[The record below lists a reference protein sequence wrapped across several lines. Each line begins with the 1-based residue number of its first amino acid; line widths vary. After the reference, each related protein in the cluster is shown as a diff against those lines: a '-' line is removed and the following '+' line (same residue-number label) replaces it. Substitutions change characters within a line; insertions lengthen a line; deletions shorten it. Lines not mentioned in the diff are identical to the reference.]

1 VEGARGEITVVLG
14 PAPVEDKP
22 DLDTLVAEVKQ
33 RVADGERMK
42 SAAAEVAE
50 AAGVSKKALYD
61 AAIKSS

>member
-1 VEGARGEITVVLG
+1 MLSGAE
-14 PAPVEDKP
+14 PSQAPT
-22 DLDTLVAEVKQ
+22 DLASLVAEVRQ

-61 AAIKSS
+61 AAVSGR